1 MCVPVSQWAYLMLK
15 FKQISMENVNAHIR
29 MRDFPLDLLELMSLI
44 RSECEAYTCLPL
56 SLSLLLCVCLCLRRR
71 VKYTELRLGTKESMW
86 LPQIIWFKM
95 VMKATRNLILLK
107 WTLSPVPVP
116 VPVPQHSYLTAHV
129 RESMWNAMCVT
140 HMKSTSHIVNTINAL
155 EIDYNFLWKL
165 FCYLWVCDRS
175 QDVYPHFQW
184 I

>member
-1 MCVPVSQWAYLMLK
+1 MCVCAGEP
-15 FKQISMENVNAHIR
+15 
-29 MRDFPLDLLELMSLI
+29 MSLFNAQI
-44 RSECEAYTCLPL
+44 QTNFNGKCQRTHSNARFSSRFIGINVIDTVGMWGIYL
-56 SLSLLLCVCLCLRRR
+56 SPSLLCVCLCLRRR

-116 VPVPQHSYLTAHV
+116 LHSYLTAHAQ
-129 RESMWNAMCVT
+129 ESMWNAMCVT
-140 HMKSTSHIVNTINAL
+140 HIKSTSHIVNTINAL